1 MESVTQY
8 ALGLTGGR
16 IRGRVGLPAPM
27 AAVGDWLRA
36 DVRPVAGFPTV
47 VARLHLCF
55 EGVAGVHSPVK
66 VQLFGNGLGLDEGN
80 QDRLGST
87 EWASVS
93 NGERLALVE
102 SREVFKDFFLRLIVY
117 RIVDDASDGV
127 VRRGDVSTDRELLVL
142 DFEDLRLHVALCP
155 ILRWRADCEG
165 IVVRVDPEVIVQ
177 PRLVVVDMNHVADEW

>member
-1 MESVTQY
+1 M
-8 ALGLTGGR
+8 
-16 IRGRVGLPAPM
+16 GLPAPM

-127 VRRGDVSTDRELLVL
+127 VRRGDVSTDRELLVV

-165 IVVRVDPEVIVQ
+165 IVIRVDPEAIVQ
-177 PRLVVVDMNHVADEW
+177 PRLVVVDMNHVTDEW